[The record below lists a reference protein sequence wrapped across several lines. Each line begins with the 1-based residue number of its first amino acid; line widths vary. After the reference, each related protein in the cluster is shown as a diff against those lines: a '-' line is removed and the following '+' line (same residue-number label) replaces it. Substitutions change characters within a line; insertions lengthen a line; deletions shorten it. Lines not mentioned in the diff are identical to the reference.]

1 MAVWQYQ
8 LNIIPKKAILEKYG
22 SIPNEL
28 LIDHDG
34 WEKYWENVNFDNGFP
49 EPDFEDAKTI
59 KWWTNTKFDIRKATE
74 QIDKLVSRGDWNDD
88 EDSGFI
94 GWKGDSDK
102 LEDNDAHI
110 AYDKK
115 TNVISEFQF
124 RTDLRKREN
133 ITEFL
138 NGMLNLCEQND
149 LMIFNTDGILFEP
162 KSELIYENLKKS
174 NAVEFLTD
182 PEKFLEKIA
191 ERENKMQPKKVS
203 FWSKI
208 KTYFE

>member
-59 KWWTNTKFDIRKATE
+59 KWWTNTKLDIRKTTE
-74 QIDKLVSRGDWNDD
+74 QVDPLVSRGDWNDD

-115 TNVISEFQF
+115 TNIISEFQF
-124 RTDLRKREN
+124 RADLRKREN
-133 ITEFL
+133 ITEFM

-149 LMIFNTDGILFEP
+149 LMVFNTGGILFQP
-162 KSELIYENLKKS
+162 KSEFINEDLKKS

-182 PEKFLEKIA
+182 PEKFLDKIA
-191 ERENKMQPKKVS
+191 ERENKKQPEKVS

-208 KTYFE
+208 KAYFE